1 MTKSPRLLLF
11 DVDGTLINSRGAGR
25 RGFMRAVSDVLG
37 DGPSD
42 VEVDY
47 AGRTDRFIVTETLRQ
62 MGYPMPPA
70 PEIMQRVLKSYIGFL
85 KEEMETVPQD
95 SVCPGIPRILD
106 ELMTR
111 SHVVLGLLTGNIEE
125 GAGVK
130 LRHFGLDHYFPVG
143 AFGDNHVH
151 RHELVQEAIEDAQ
164 RREPQTWSPH
174 SCWLIGDTPRDI
186 TAARTV
192 GTHVAAVATGPFSY
206 EELASLE
213 PDLLF
218 HDFNDPETVPK
229 LAGETP

>member
-25 RGFMRAVSDVLG
+25 RGFERALLDVLG
-37 DGPSD
+37 DGPS
-42 VEVDY
+42 EIRVDY

-62 MGYPMPPA
+62 MGYPTPPP
-70 PEIMQRVLKSYIGFL
+70 PEIVRRILKSYIGFL
-85 KEEMETVPQD
+85 KEEMESVAQD
-95 SVCPGIPRILD
+95 SVCPGIPGILE
-106 ELMTR
+106 ELMKR
-111 SHVVLGLLTGNIEE
+111 SHIVLGLLTGNIEE
-125 GAGVK
+125 GARVK

-143 AFGDNHVH
+143 AFGDNHLQ
-151 RHELVQEAIEDAQ
+151 RHELVHEAIEDAQ
-164 RREPQTWSPH
+164 RREPQTWSPD

-192 GTHVAAVATGPFSY
+192 GSRVAAVATGPFSY

-218 HDFNDPETVPK
+218 HDFNDPETVPR
-229 LAGETP
+229 LAGEIP